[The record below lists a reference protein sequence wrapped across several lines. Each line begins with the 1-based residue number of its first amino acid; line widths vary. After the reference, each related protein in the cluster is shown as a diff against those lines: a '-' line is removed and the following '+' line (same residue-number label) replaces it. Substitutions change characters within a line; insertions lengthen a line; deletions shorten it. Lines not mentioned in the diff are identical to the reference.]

1 MRAAIRAVVICVIVV
16 VTLFAAV
23 GSVRVVKRHP
33 LSAQFL
39 ASAMLLVL
47 GWAAPIPEPPQ
58 QGIEEAR
65 EDKDKK
71 GSESGDPPEA

>member
-1 MRAAIRAVVICVIVV
+1 MRAMFRATAIVLAVIV
-16 VTLFAAV
+16 TISLAV
-23 GSVRVVKRHP
+23 GSIRGVKRHP
-33 LSAQFL
+33 IGAQFL

-47 GWAAPIPEPPQ
+47 GLTAPIPNPPQ

-71 GSESGDPPEA
+71 GSESGDPPVA